1 MVTLQQVADKA
12 GVSLSTAS
20 RVVNG
25 YKNVNEDTRRKVF
38 QAIQDLNFVIYE
50 SKHFAQRKVIATV
63 IPKKIGNNM
72 DLYNI
77 TYKVLSGIT
86 RKCNEAKI
94 CNMLILT
101 EENDFDFS
109 EVYSEN
115 IGAFIFVSSGPFEE
129 NTVIPL
135 LQNLNV
141 PIVVVNREMEN
152 KNISFVDVD
161 DKEACKSAVDYL
173 IGTGHKKI
181 AYVNR
186 TVEVKSSN
194 EKLEGYKEA
203 LLQHNIQI
211 DDSLV
216 HLCEEDADR
225 AAEMAVNQFVA
236 KENMP
241 DAIMT
246 DSDIL
251 AIAIISQ
258 LKKKGISVPEDIS
271 VIGIGDMESTAL
283 FTPSLTTVR
292 FFAEKMGEEATD
304 IVIRLTK
311 DKERSSIHSYM
322 KYELVKRESVKER
335 K

>member
-86 RKCNEAKI
+86 RRCNEEKI

-101 EENDFDFS
+101 DENNFDFS

-115 IGAFIFVSSGPFEE
+115 IGAFIFVSSGHFEE

-135 LQNLNV
+135 LQKLNV
-141 PIVVVNREMEN
+141 PVVVVNRIMDC

-161 DKEACKSAVDYL
+161 DKEACKSAVEYL
-173 IGTGHKKI
+173 INTGHKKI
-181 AYVNR
+181 AYVNC
-186 TVEVKSSN
+186 TSISISN
-194 EKLEGYKEA
+194 EKLEGYKSA
-203 LLQHNIQI
+203 LTDSNIEI
-211 DDSLV
+211 NENLV
-216 HLCEEDADR
+216 YLCEDDVKT
-225 AAEMAVNQFVA
+225 AAETAVNQFISR
-236 KENMP
+236 KCIP

-246 DSDIL
+246 ESDIL
-251 AIAIISQ
+251 AIAVISQ
-258 LKKKGISVPEDIS
+258 LQKNGISVPDDIS
-271 VIGIGDMESTAL
+271 VIGIGDMEGAAY
-283 FTPSLTTVR
+283 FVPSLTTVR
-292 FFAEKMGEEATD
+292 FFSEKMGEEATD
-304 IVIRLTK
+304 IAIKLLK
-311 DKERSSIHSYM
+311 DKERNAICSYM

-335 K
+335 KQ